1 MIAYIK
7 KIFETALKLLIV
19 NNVQGSAKKEAD
31 RYVADDYDILTG
43 KSLLNHLTECFGGE
57 SIDVVA
63 EPFFQLAKAKN

>member
-1 MIAYIK
+1 M

-43 KSLLNHLTECFGGE
+43 KSLLNHLTECFCGE
-57 SIDVVA
+57 SIDIVT
-63 EPFFQLAKAKN
+63 EPFFQLAKARDLALDD